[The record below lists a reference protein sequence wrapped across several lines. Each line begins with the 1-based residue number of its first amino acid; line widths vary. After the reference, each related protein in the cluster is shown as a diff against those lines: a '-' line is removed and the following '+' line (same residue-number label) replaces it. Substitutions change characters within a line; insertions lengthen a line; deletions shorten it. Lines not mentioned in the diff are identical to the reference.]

1 MNSNENIVCGYA
13 THGGGGISNQKM
25 AFIGALL
32 DSFETGKSLIIP
44 KFTEMDQVKNI
55 HTPYDFEYLFDIE
68 AFNEFTK
75 RWGIKIYSGNNYLYH
90 NNYEDCFWKTFNVF
104 NEGMFD
110 GKHKERDS
118 FVSDAIRSIV
128 PKIINSS
135 TFNIIK
141 NFFGPLT
148 GLAVSQFRIEKD
160 WLKHSLYLRDT
171 HRTDDD
177 IYLDH
182 NGICKKI
189 KEEIFDIKNL
199 YVVCDENSLI
209 KDKMEI
215 KKDAFNIH
223 GICLTFKSDLISEFD
238 FNSLTPLQLSI
249 IDFEISLLA
258 KVFIG
263 NSQSTF
269 SNMVTLNTFLRDGVH
284 PKKHFIY
291 NKKGPLLLRNDYGL
305 KTWL

>member
-1 MNSNENIVCGYA
+1 MNGNENIVCGYA
-13 THGGGGISNQKM
+13 THGGGGITNQKM

-32 DSFETGKSLIIP
+32 GSFETGKSFVIP

-55 HTPYDFEYLFDIE
+55 YTPYDFEYLFDIE
-68 AFNEFTK
+68 VFNEFTK
-75 RWGIKIYSGNNYLYH
+75 RWGIKIYSGDNYLYD
-90 NNYEDCFWKTFNVF
+90 NNYEDYFWKTFNVF

-118 FVSDAIRSIV
+118 FVSDAIRSMV
-128 PKIINSS
+128 PKITNGS

-141 NFFGPLT
+141 SFFGSLQ
-148 GLAVSQFRIEKD
+148 GISISQFRIEKD
-160 WLKHSLYLRDT
+160 WQEHSLYLKDT
-171 HRTDDD
+171 YDTDDD

-189 KEEIFDIKNL
+189 KEKIFDIKNL
-199 YVVCDENSLI
+199 YVVCDENALT

-223 GICLTFKSDLISEFD
+223 GINIIFKSDLISEFD

-258 KVFIG
+258 KTFIG
-263 NSQSTF
+263 NSHSTF
-269 SNMVTLNTFLRDGVH
+269 SNMVTLNKFLRDGVQ
-284 PKKHFIY
+284 PKMHFIY
-291 NKKGPLLLRNDYGL
+291 NKKGPLFLRNDYGL